1 MAIRDLRL
9 LTAILALMIGID
21 ALWNPIVLT
30 WAGIFSPSFQ
40 AVVAPVASVVDGLAV
55 VVKVATMILF
65 SCWIYIAGKNLIA
78 ADVPDLEF
86 SPGSRVWWFAVPIAS
101 LFKPY
106 QGMRELWNASHDVVP
121 YTINDNL
128 VAAWWALWLLSLF
141 AGSAFGLASG
151 SDSSS
156 VLLWAGCALD
166 IVLAVV
172 AILMIRGIAK
182 AQVNLDGSNLAEV
195 FA

>member
-9 LTAILALMIGID
+9 LTAILAVMIVID
-21 ALWNPIVLT
+21 ALWNPIVLA
-30 WAGIFSPSFQ
+30 WAGIFPEAFQ
-40 AVVAPVASVVDGLAV
+40 TIVTPVASTADGMATAFKL
-55 VVKVATMILF
+55 ATMILF
-65 SCWIYIAGKNLIA
+65 SRWIYVAGKNLIA

-86 SPGSRVWWFAVPIAS
+86 TPGSRIWWFAIPIAS

-121 YTINDNL
+121 YDINDNL
-128 VAAWWALWLLSLF
+128 VAAWWALWMLSLF

-151 SDSSS
+151 SDSGS

-166 IVLAVV
+166 VVLGVV
-172 AILMIRGIAK
+172 AILVIRGIAE
-182 AQVNLDGSNLAEV
+182 AQVNLDGANLAEV